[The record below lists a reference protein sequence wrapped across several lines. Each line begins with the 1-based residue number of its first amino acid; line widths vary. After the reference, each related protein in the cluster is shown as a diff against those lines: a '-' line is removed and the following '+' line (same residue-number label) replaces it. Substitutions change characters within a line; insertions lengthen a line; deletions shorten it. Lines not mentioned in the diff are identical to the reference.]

1 MIFIKAYTKEDIAIA
16 TRIREGEEKL
26 GEKIQFITS
35 DWRADLKKSAAR
47 FVIVGIPEDIGVRA
61 NYGRG
66 GAHTAFKPALDSFL
80 NQQSN
85 DFLSG
90 NDILILGEVNVE
102 DLMGRAAQVHT
113 RNILEINKLRD
124 LVTELDIRV
133 TEVVKQIVLANKIP
147 IIIGGG
153 HNNSFGNIQGASEA
167 LNKKVNVINCDPHL
181 DFRPLEGR
189 HSGNGFS
196 YAFENNL
203 LKKYAVFGMHEQ
215 YNTCWALEKFKNN
228 SEQLFFNSYE
238 SIYVREEQDFKSAL
252 KNCIGFVKEE
262 VCGIE
267 LDLDSITNVPSSAKT
282 SSGISPVQARQFV
295 YQSARNLNA
304 VYLHIAEGAPVL
316 SHIKADIKTGKL
328 IAYLMTDF
336 IKGCEERGRDI
347 N

>member
-1 MIFIKAYTKEDIAIA
+1 MIFLKVHTKSEILNA
-16 TRIREGEEKL
+16 TRNREGEQKL
-26 GEKIQFITS
+26 GGKVQCVS
-35 DWRADLKKSAAR
+35 HDWRTDLNNSKAR
-47 FVIVGIPEDIGVRA
+47 FVILGIPEDIGVRA

-66 GAHTAFKPALDSFL
+66 GAHTAFKPALESFI

-85 DFLSG
+85 EFLKG
-90 NDILILGEVNVE
+90 DNILILGEVNVD
-102 DLMGRAAQVHT
+102 DLIVRASQIHT
-113 RNILEINKLRD
+113 KNILEINKLRD

-133 TEVVKQIVLANKIP
+133 TEVIKQIILSGKTP

-153 HNNSFGNIQGASEA
+153 HNNSFGNIQGASLA
-167 LNKKVNVINCDPHL
+167 LNKKINVINCDPHL

-196 YAFENNL
+196 YAFENNML
-203 LKKYAVFGMHEQ
+203 NKYSVFGMHEQ
-215 YNTCWALEKFKNN
+215 YNTSWALEQFKNN
-228 SEQLFFNSYE
+228 PDNLFYNTYE
-238 SIYVREEQDFKSAL
+238 SIYVREEQGFKSAL
-252 KNCIGFVKEE
+252 NNCIGFVKGE

-282 SSGISPVQARQFV
+282 SSGISPVQGRQFV

-336 IKGCEERGRDI
+336 IKGCEERNKDT